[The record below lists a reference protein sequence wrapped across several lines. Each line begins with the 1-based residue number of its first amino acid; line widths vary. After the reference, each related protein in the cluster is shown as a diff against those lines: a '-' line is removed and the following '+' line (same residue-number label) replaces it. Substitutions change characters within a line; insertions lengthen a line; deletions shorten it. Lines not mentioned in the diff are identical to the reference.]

1 MIHGAAIRNPINT
14 FKLPSFVSIKVP
26 VLMSFFSVRYLD
38 RHKQNRISIYMQILR
53 KKKENKKF
61 KSTFYI
67 KQIRFTDPPDLRSVY
82 LKSTVCTFVQKQT
95 KKQQQNP
102 TITHCDFRKSS
113 QKKRPL
119 LPQCFLHNKNRFTD
133 STLTPVIPPLAPQL

>member
-53 KKKENKKF
+53 KKKKPGSLDLL
-61 KSTFYI
+61 ST
-67 KQIRFTDPPDLRSVY
+67 
-82 LKSTVCTFVQKQT
+82 
-95 KKQQQNP
+95 
-102 TITHCDFRKSS
+102 
-113 QKKRPL
+113 
-119 LPQCFLHNKNRFTD
+119 
-133 STLTPVIPPLAPQL
+133 